1 MSIEALLAQ
10 ANAAA
15 ETSADM
21 NEAVKGGSGARLLPE
36 GYAFG
41 RLVEYVELGKHPQEF
56 AGVAKEPSLE
66 VQLAFALWGQGYQN
80 DDGTPYIVRPYRF
93 AVSRNEKA
101 RAFKLFKALNWKNTA
116 KTFAQLLSQAYLV
129 KIVNQAKSKTDATL
143 VSRIDFAGFLPP
155 IDPVTKAP
163 YNIPDADP
171 SLYKLFLWDYPSK
184 TAWDSM
190 YVEGKFDDGNSKN
203 FNQEYILSATDFAGS
218 ALDLLLSASGLALPT
233 AATALPAAP
242 ALPAGVGYA
251 PAFSAPPA
259 APEVAPTAPLAPVL
273 PTQPAISVVP
283 PAQAPVVPAG
293 PVTPI
298 APTPAVTPTLPQTA
312 PSSPVTPVA
321 PLAPVMPIQPI
332 APVLP
337 Q

>member
-1 MSIEALLAQ
+1 MSIESMSIVALLAQ

-15 ETSADM
+15 ETSDDM

-56 AGVAKEPSLE
+56 AGVAKGPALE

-80 DDGTPYIVRPYRF
+80 DDGTPYIMRPFRF

-129 KIVNQAKSKTDATL
+129 KIVNQAKSKTDATI

-171 SLYKLFLWDYPSK
+171 NLYKLFLWDYPSK

-233 AATALPAAP
+233 AAVAPPVAPAAP
-242 ALPAGVGYA
+242 SVPVAPVA
-251 PAFSAPPA
+251 PAIAPT
-259 APEVAPTAPLAPVL
+259 APEVAPTAPLAPV
-273 PTQPAISVVP
+273 
-283 PAQAPVVPAG
+283 APVA
-293 PVTPI
+293 PVAAVAPI
-298 APTPAVTPTLPQTA
+298 APQL
-312 PSSPVTPVA
+312 
-321 PLAPVMPIQPI
+321 
-332 APVLP
+332 PVLP
-337 Q
+337 VSPVLPSVMPAGLPTTYPSDNLPF